1 MADLFPV
8 IDDPIVINKK
18 LMTEPILAGILNKNL
33 GLRQRGKLY
42 PDHYIVEMEFRGENR
57 FVMLLGFYKRKQP
70 PLAKEQEIYTEQKI
84 GEKLLL
90 EPFPCILLHD
100 IRENENILD
109 MSILFDVD
117 VIRYENR
124 DRRVILC
131 DYYREPPRHLIKPKI
146 KEQIWRLT
154 NAKS

>member
-1 MADLFPV
+1 MAELFPV
-8 IDDPIVINKK
+8 IDDPILINKK

-42 PDHYIVEMEFRGENR
+42 PDHYIVEMEFRGEDR
-57 FVMLLGFYKRKQP
+57 YAMLLGFYKRKQP
-70 PLAKEQEIYTEQKI
+70 LLAKEQEIFCEQNI

-90 EPFPCILLHD
+90 EPFPCILLKD
-100 IRENENILD
+100 TRKNDNILD
-109 MSILFDVD
+109 MSVLFDVD
-117 VIRYENR
+117 VIQYENR

-146 KEQIWRLT
+146 KEEIWRLT

>member
-33 GLRQRGKLY
+33 GLHQRSKLY

-131 DYYREPPRHLIKPKI
+131 DYYREPSRHLIKPKI
-146 KEQIWRLT
+146 KEQIWR
-154 NAKS
+154 

>member
-1 MADLFPV
+1 MAELFPV
-8 IDDPIVINKK
+8 IDDPIEINKK

-33 GLRQRGKLY
+33 GLCQRGRLH
-42 PDHYIVEMEFRGENR
+42 PDHYIVNMEFRGENR
-57 FVMLLGFYKRKQP
+57 YAMLLGFYKRKQP

-100 IRENENILD
+100 MREGENILD

-117 VIRYENR
+117 VIQYENR

-146 KEQIWRLT
+146 EEQIWRLT